1 MNENLANKVCLI
13 TGATSGIG
21 EESAKELNKM
31 GAEIIFVAR
40 NEEKGN
46 RLKQELQ
53 NDSGRAATMI
63 IADLS
68 SQDEVKKAANE
79 FLALNKP

>member
-31 GAEIIFVAR
+31 GAEIIFIAR
-40 NEEKGN
+40 NECFEMLNIN
-46 RLKQELQ
+46 RETAGIFIY
-53 NDSGRAATMI
+53 NCI
-63 IADLS
+63 I
-68 SQDEVKKAANE
+68 
-79 FLALNKP
+79 

>member
-31 GAEIIFVAR
+31 GAEIIFIAR

-46 RLKQELQ
+46 RF
-53 NDSGRAATMI
+53 
-63 IADLS
+63 
-68 SQDEVKKAANE
+68 KAGVA
-79 FLALNKP
+79 K

>member
-31 GAEIIFVAR
+31 GAEIIFVAAYSS
-40 NEEKGN
+40 
-46 RLKQELQ
+46 
-53 NDSGRAATMI
+53 DI
-63 IADLS
+63 IDY
-68 SQDEVKKAANE
+68 KKN
-79 FLALNKP
+79 

>member
-31 GAEIIFVAR
+31 GAEIIFVA
-40 NEEKGN
+40 KD
-46 RLKQELQ
+46 EL
-53 NDSGRAATMI
+53 I
-63 IADLS
+63 LS
-68 SQDEVKKAANE
+68 KKIFLSFFILGTNPKKVKLFVGIPEAIREPITDDAPGIE
-79 FLALNKP
+79 

>member
-31 GAEIIFVAR
+31 GAEIIFIAR

-53 NDSGRAATMI
+53 NDTGRTATLI

-68 SQDEVKKAANE
+68 SQAEVKKAAN
-79 FLALNKP
+79 

>member
-31 GAEIIFVAR
+31 GAEIIFIAR

-46 RLKQELQ
+46 RLK
-53 NDSGRAATMI
+53 
-63 IADLS
+63 
-68 SQDEVKKAANE
+68 
-79 FLALNKP
+79 

>member
-1 MNENLANKVCLI
+1 MI

-31 GAEIIFVAR
+31 GAEIIFIAR

-53 NDSGRAATMI
+53 NDSGREATMI

-68 SQDEVKKAANE
+68 SQAEVKILPLK
-79 FLALNKP
+79 FLEQ